1 MPSRPP
7 PGVALAIAALAAFT
21 VWISWQAKTLERSLN
36 SIAETIAL
44 LHKPAPDFALKSLD
58 GRTVSLADFR
68 GKQKVV
74 VSFWASWCG
83 PCRMEMP
90 ALRSFYQKTHKADAD
105 YEIVAVSIDDD
116 RDAAEEYAT
125 RSKMPF
131 PVLLDAAQKAA
142 GAYGVDSIPRLFVID
157 RSGTVTF
164 GQVGYTPAL
173 ELQLA
178 RELGIKNYTLGVP
191 QLNANTGAP
200 DGNASH

>member
-1 MPSRPP
+1 MSSRPP
-7 PGVALAIAALAAFT
+7 PGVALSIAALAVFT

-36 SIAETIAL
+36 SIAETIAF
-44 LHKPAPDFALKSLD
+44 LHKPAPDFTLKSLD

-105 YEIVAVSIDDD
+105 FEIVAVSIDDD
-116 RDAAEEYAT
+116 RDAAEEYAA

-157 RSGTVTF
+157 KSGTVTF
-164 GQVGYTPAL
+164 GQAGYTPGL

>member
-1 MPSRPP
+1 MPSRPS

-21 VWISWQAKTLERSLN
+21 VWISWRAKTLEGSLN
-36 SIAETIAL
+36 SKAETTAL

-74 VSFWASWCG
+74 VAFWASWCG
-83 PCRMEMP
+83 PCRVETP
-90 ALRSFYQKTHKADAD
+90 ALRTFYQKTHKADAD

-116 RDAAEEYAT
+116 RGAAEEYAA

-131 PVLLDAAQKAA
+131 PVLLDTAQKAA

-157 RSGTVTF
+157 KSGTVTF

-173 ELQLA
+173 EFQLA
-178 RELGIKNYTLGVP
+178 RELGIKNYTPSVP
-191 QLNANTGAP
+191 QLNANPGEP
-200 DGNASH
+200 NGNASH

>member
-1 MPSRPP
+1 MSSRPP
-7 PGVALAIAALAAFT
+7 PGVALSIAALAVFT
-21 VWISWQAKTLERSLN
+21 VWISWQAKTLERSLT
-36 SIAETIAL
+36 SIAETIAF
-44 LHKPAPDFALKSLD
+44 LHKPAPDFTLKSLD

-105 YEIVAVSIDDD
+105 FEIVAVSIDDD
-116 RDAAEEYAT
+116 RDAAEEYAA

-157 RSGTVTF
+157 KSGTVTF
-164 GQVGYTPAL
+164 GQAGYTPGL